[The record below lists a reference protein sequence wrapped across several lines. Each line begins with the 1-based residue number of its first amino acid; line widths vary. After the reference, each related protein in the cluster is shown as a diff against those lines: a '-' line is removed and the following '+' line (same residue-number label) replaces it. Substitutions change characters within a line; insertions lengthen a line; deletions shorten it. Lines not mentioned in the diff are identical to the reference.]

1 LLNRKPGD
9 EAFFDYGLSSKPL
22 FRSERSQVTGRSK
35 AMRHKFSLITLTAF
49 ILASV
54 HLAHAQQPK
63 KIPRIGYLATRSGAG
78 GGEKAFLQ
86 GLQSLGYIEGQTIA
100 IEWQFAQEKL
110 DRLPELA
117 SELVRLKVDVIVTG
131 GGYPTV
137 QAVKN
142 ATTTIPIVMA
152 RVSDAVELGFV
163 ASLARPGGN
172 ITGISI
178 LAPELSGKLLELAKE
193 AIPKAS
199 RMTVLAYSAS
209 PNWKLYFKHM
219 DATARSLGVQLLA
232 FQVRAPDEIE
242 RAFDMARSK
251 RADALVIPSSAFL
264 SLYRKRIVELAIQ
277 SRLPAIASEGTWA
290 EAGCLLAYG
299 PSTAE
304 SFRRAAVYVDKI
316 LKGAKPAD
324 LPVEQPM
331 KFELVIN
338 LRTAKQI
345 GLTIPPNVLARADRV
360 IR

>member
-1 LLNRKPGD
+1 MQPK
-9 EAFFDYGLSSKPL
+9 FPL
-22 FRSERSQVTGRSK
+22 IV
-35 AMRHKFSLITLTAF
+35 LTAF

-54 HLAHAQQPK
+54 HLAHAQQLK
-63 KIPRIGYLATRSGAG
+63 KVSRIGYLTTRSGPEA
-78 GGEKAFLQ
+78 GEKAFLQ
-86 GLQSLGYIEGQTIA
+86 GLQSLGYIEGQTIS
-100 IEWQFAQEKL
+100 IEWRFAQEKF

-117 SELVRLKVDVIVTG
+117 SELVRLKVDIIVTA
-131 GGYPTV
+131 GGYRTV
-137 QAVKN
+137 QAAKN
-142 ATTTIPIVMA
+142 ATTTIPIVMS

-193 AIPKAS
+193 TIPKAS
-199 RMTVLAYSAS
+199 RVAVLAYSAS
-209 PNWKLYFKHM
+209 PNWKLYLKHM
-219 DATARSLGVQLLA
+219 DGTARSLGVQLLA
-232 FQVRAPDEIE
+232 FQVRGPDEIE
-242 RAFDMARSK
+242 SAFDTARSK

-264 SLYRKRIVELAIQ
+264 SLYRKRIVELATQ

>member
-1 LLNRKPGD
+1 
-9 EAFFDYGLSSKPL
+9 
-22 FRSERSQVTGRSK
+22 
-35 AMRHKFSLITLTAF
+35 MRHKFPLITLTAF

-100 IEWQFAQEKL
+100 IEWRFAQEKF

-117 SELVRLKVDVIVTG
+117 SELVRLKVDVIVTS
-131 GGYPTV
+131 GGYRTV
-137 QAVKN
+137 QAVKD
-142 ATTTIPIVMA
+142 ATTTIPIVIGGG
-152 RVSDAVELGFV
+152 VSDAVELGFV

-199 RMTVLAYSAS
+199 RMAVLAYSAS
-209 PNWKLYFKHM
+209 PNWKIYFKEM
-219 DATARSLGVQLLA
+219 DGAARSLGVQLLA
-232 FQVRAPDEIE
+232 FQVGAPDEIE
-242 RAFDMARSK
+242 SAFDAARSK
-251 RADALVIPSSAFL
+251 RADALVIPSSGFL
-264 SLYRKRIVELAIQ
+264 SLYRERICELAAQI
-277 SRLPAIASEGTWA
+277 RLPAIASPGAWA
-290 EAGCLLAYG
+290 EEGCLLAYG
-299 PSTAE
+299 PIAAE
-304 SFRRAAVYVDKI
+304 SYRRAAIYVDKI
-316 LKGAKPAD
+316 LKGRKPAE

-338 LRTAKQI
+338 LKTAKLI
-345 GLTIPPNVLARADRV
+345 GLTVPPNVLARADRV
-360 IR
+360 VR

>member
-1 LLNRKPGD
+1 MIKKTVVALAGALVLVL
-9 EAFFDYGLSSKPL
+9 A
-22 FRSERSQVTGRSK
+22 
-35 AMRHKFSLITLTAF
+35 
-49 ILASV
+49 LAS
-54 HLAHAQQPK
+54 LSEAQQPK
-63 KIPRIGYLATRSGAG
+63 KVPRIGYLATRSRPGPS
-78 GGEKAFLQ
+78 EKAFLQ
-86 GLQSLGYIEGQTIA
+86 GLESLGYIEGQTIT
-100 IEWQFAQEKL
+100 IDWRYAQEKF

-117 SELVRLKVDVIVTG
+117 SELVRLKVDVIVTS

-142 ATTTIPIVMA
+142 ATTTIPIVMT

-199 RMTVLAYSAS
+199 RMAVLAYSAS
-209 PNWKLYFKHM
+209 PNWKLYFKQM
-219 DATARSLGVQLLA
+219 DGTARSLGVQLLA
-232 FQVRAPDEIE
+232 FQMRGPDEIE
-242 RAFDMARSK
+242 SAFDSAKSK
-251 RADALVIPSSAFL
+251 RADALIVPSSGFL
-264 SLYRKRIVELAIQ
+264 SLYRGRIVELAAQ
-277 SRLPAIASEGTWA
+277 SRLPVIASEGTWA
-290 EAGCLLAYG
+290 EQGCLLAYG

-304 SFRRAAVYVDKI
+304 SYRRAATYVDKI

-331 KFELVIN
+331 KFDLVIN
-338 LRTAKQI
+338 LKTAKQI

>member
-1 LLNRKPGD
+1 
-9 EAFFDYGLSSKPL
+9 
-22 FRSERSQVTGRSK
+22 
-35 AMRHKFSLITLTAF
+35 MRPKFALIMLTAF
-49 ILASV
+49 MLTSV

-63 KIPRIGYLATRSGAG
+63 KVPRIGYLATRSDAG
-78 GGEKAFLQ
+78 VGEKAFLQ
-86 GLQSLGYIEGQTIA
+86 GLQPLGYIEGQTIA
-100 IEWQFAQEKL
+100 IEWRFAQEKF

-117 SELVRLKVDVIVTG
+117 SELVHLKVDVIVTA

-137 QAVKN
+137 QAAKN

-199 RMTVLAYSAS
+199 RVAVLAYSAS
-209 PNWKLYFKHM
+209 PNWELYFKQM
-219 DATARSLGVQLLA
+219 DGAARSLGVQLLA
-232 FQVRAPDEIE
+232 FQLRGPDEIDS
-242 RAFDMARSK
+242 AFDSARSK

-264 SLYRKRIVELAIQ
+264 SLYRKRIVKLAAQ
-277 SRLPAIASEGTWA
+277 SRLPAIASEGAWA
-290 EAGCLLAYG
+290 EEGCLLAYG

-316 LKGAKPAD
+316 LKGAKPAE

-338 LRTAKQI
+338 LKTAKQI
-345 GLTIPPNVLARADRV
+345 GLTIPPNVLARADKV